1 MQKVA
6 VGILLNNG
14 NILLCQRKR
23 TAKYPLKWE
32 FPGGKIEE
40 GESAEQC
47 LRRELVEEL
56 GIQANIGLLYH
67 QQHALYSD
75 GREYDVFYY
84 VVPNFTGVMTNHVF
98 EEYVWIPVRELPSY
112 DILEGNK
119 DVMNKLLADDDLHR
133 QG

>member
-6 VGILLNNG
+6 VGIVLNNG

-23 TAKYPLKWE
+23 TATYPLKWE
-32 FPGGKIEE
+32 FPGGKIED

-47 LRRELVEEL
+47 LCRELGEEL
-56 GIQANIGLLYH
+56 GIQASIGLLYH
-67 QQHALYSD
+67 QQQAVYSD

-84 VVPNFTGVMTNHVF
+84 VVPNYTGVMTNHVF
-98 EEYVWIPVRELPSY
+98 EKYVWIPVRELPSY

-119 DVMNKLLADDDLHR
+119 DIMNKLLADDELHR
-133 QG
+133 PG